1 MTEMVSPRYFAA
13 SNSCQGFRNYYGD
26 IFTDSRT
33 DRLYIIKGGPGTGKS
48 HFMKVVARRARARG
62 YRITEYACSSDPASL
77 DGIIL
82 EREGSPT
89 LGFLDGT
96 APHTREPTLPGVK
109 EELLNLGAFWD
120 GRRLE
125 ADGDRIRALAEGK
138 SAAYGRAYAYLA
150 ACGAVDRAAESR
162 MADCVRRERIHALA
176 NRLLR
181 EIPSE
186 KEFSPLPCLRRALG
200 MTGKVCLHTWERE
213 ATEAGGV
220 VVILEDYYGL
230 AYHLTRELFAR
241 SRIANHSLHVSY
253 DPLYPHK
260 IDGLYYP
267 SNGLCILVGHA
278 EPPENAVIRRI
289 SLRRCA
295 DPEAL
300 RLVRGELRRAAAF
313 REELTEA
320 ALRELTEAAE
330 YHFGLEQI
338 YTEAMDFTAKEAFT
352 ENFCHRL
359 FDE

>member
-1 MTEMVSPRYFAA
+1 
-13 SNSCQGFRNYYGD
+13 
-26 IFTDSRT
+26 
-33 DRLYIIKGGPGTGKS
+33 
-48 HFMKVVARRARARG
+48 
-62 YRITEYACSSDPASL
+62 
-77 DGIIL
+77 
-82 EREGSPT
+82 
-89 LGFLDGT
+89 
-96 APHTREPTLPGVK
+96 VK

-260 IDGLYYP
+260 IDGLFYP
-267 SNGLCILVGHA
+267 DTGLCILVGNVA
-278 EPPENAVIRRI
+278 PVEGGRSRVL
-289 SLRRCA
+289 SLRRYA
-295 DPEAL
+295 YAEEMRRL
-300 RLVRGELRRAAAF
+300 RPLLRRDRAWQ
-313 REELTEA
+313 EHLTEA
-320 ALRELTEAAE
+320 ALGELSSAASF
-330 YHFGLEQI
+330 HFELEGI
-338 YTEAMDFTAKEAFT
+338 YSAAMDFGAKEAYT
-352 ENFCHRL
+352 RVFCEKIGL
-359 FDE
+359 